1 MLGYLEAPKMAI
13 QTHPCSIRRSVLSI
27 PYLRGIFI
35 PSAMKVLA
43 LNGSPRLV
51 GNTSNA
57 LTSLLDS
64 LEKEGFETDQ
74 IQVYEANLLPCNFC
88 GSCELRGDG
97 RCVMEEDQMNE
108 YLDRMRAADIII
120 LASPSYY
127 GSCSGQLKIFLERA
141 GLCLQGGGLK
151 GKIGAAFVTQERDG
165 GMPVYSELVNWMLRN
180 QMIVV
185 GSDPLSIIMGK
196 DLNRWE
202 EDGRGLKAMKSLAEN
217 ITETFIRL
225 NE

>member
-1 MLGYLEAPKMAI
+1 
-13 QTHPCSIRRSVLSI
+13 
-27 PYLRGIFI
+27 
-35 PSAMKVLA
+35 MKVLA

-57 LTSLLDS
+57 LNYLLD
-64 LEKEGFETDQ
+64 LLGKEGFETEY
-74 IQVYEANLLPCNFC
+74 IQVYEDNLLPCNFC
-88 GSCELRGDG
+88 GSCEIRADG
-97 RCVMEEDQMNE
+97 RCVMEEDRMNE
-108 YLDRMRAADIII
+108 YMDRMRAADVII

-127 GSCSGQLKIFLERA
+127 GACTGQLKILLERA
-141 GLCLQGGGLK
+141 GYCFQAGDKGLR
-151 GKIGAAFVTQERDG
+151 GKIGTAFVTHERDG
-165 GMPVYSELVNWMLRN
+165 GMPAYSELTNWMLRN

-185 GSDPLSIIMGK
+185 GSDPLPIIWGK

-202 EDGRGLKAMKSLAEN
+202 EDDRGLKALKNLAEN

>member
-1 MLGYLEAPKMAI
+1 
-13 QTHPCSIRRSVLSI
+13 
-27 PYLRGIFI
+27 
-35 PSAMKVLA
+35 MKVLA

-57 LTSLLDS
+57 LTYLLDE
-64 LEKEGFETDQ
+64 LEKEGFETDY
-74 IQVYEANLLPCNFC
+74 IQVYEDNLIPCNFC
-88 GSCELRGDG
+88 SSCEIRNDG
-97 RCVMEEDQMNE
+97 RCVMEEDRLNE
-108 YLDRMRAADIII
+108 YMDRMRAADIII

-141 GLCLQGGGLK
+141 GYCFQTGDKGLR

-180 QMIVV
+180 QMLVV
-185 GSDPLSIIMGK
+185 GSDPLCIIMGK
-196 DLNRWE
+196 ELNRWE
-202 EDGRGLKAMKSLAEN
+202 EDDRGIRAMKNLADN
-217 ITETFIRL
+217 ITDTVYRL

>member
-1 MLGYLEAPKMAI
+1 
-13 QTHPCSIRRSVLSI
+13 
-27 PYLRGIFI
+27 
-35 PSAMKVLA
+35 MKVLA

-57 LTSLLDS
+57 LTHLLDM
-64 LEKEGFETDQ
+64 LGKEGFETDY
-74 IQVYEANLLPCNFC
+74 IHVYEDNILPCNFC
-88 GSCELRGDG
+88 SSCEIRGDG
-97 RCVMEEDQMNE
+97 RCVMEEDRMNE

-127 GSCSGQLKIFLERA
+127 GSASGQLKLFLERA
-141 GLCLQGGGLK
+141 GLCLQSGDRGLK

-165 GMPVYSELVNWMLRN
+165 GMPAYSELVNWMLRN
-180 QMIVV
+180 QMVVV
-185 GSDPLSIIMGK
+185 GSDPLPIVMGK

-202 EDGRGLKAMKSLAEN
+202 EDDRGLKALRNLSEN
-217 ITETFIRL
+217 ITDLSIRL

>member
-1 MLGYLEAPKMAI
+1 
-13 QTHPCSIRRSVLSI
+13 
-27 PYLRGIFI
+27 
-35 PSAMKVLA
+35 MKVLA

-57 LTSLLDS
+57 LTHLLDM
-64 LEKEGFETDQ
+64 LGKEGFETDY
-74 IQVYEANLLPCNFC
+74 IQVYEDHLLPCNFC

-97 RCVMEEDQMNE
+97 RCIMEDDRLNE
-108 YLDRMRAADIII
+108 YMDRMREADIII

-127 GSCSGQLKIFLERA
+127 GSCSGQLKILLERA
-141 GLCLQGGGLK
+141 GLCFQSGDRGLK

-165 GMPVYSELVNWMLRN
+165 GMPVYSEFVNWMLRN

-185 GSDPLSIIMGK
+185 GSDPLAILMGK

-202 EDGRGLKAMKSLAEN
+202 EDDRGLKALKNLAEN

>member
-1 MLGYLEAPKMAI
+1 M
-13 QTHPCSIRRSVLSI
+13 
-27 PYLRGIFI
+27 
-35 PSAMKVLA
+35 
-43 LNGSPRLV
+43 
-51 GNTSNA
+51 
-57 LTSLLDS
+57 
-64 LEKEGFETDQ
+64 
-74 IQVYEANLLPCNFC
+74 
-88 GSCELRGDG
+88 
-97 RCVMEEDQMNE
+97 
-108 YLDRMRAADIII
+108 
-120 LASPSYY
+120 
-127 GSCSGQLKIFLERA
+127 
-141 GLCLQGGGLK
+141 K